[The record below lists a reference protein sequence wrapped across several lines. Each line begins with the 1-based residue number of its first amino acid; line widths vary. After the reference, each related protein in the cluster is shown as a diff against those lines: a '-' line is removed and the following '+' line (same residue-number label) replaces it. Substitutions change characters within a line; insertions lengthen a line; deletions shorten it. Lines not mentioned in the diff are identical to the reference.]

1 MPWTLSTLEKTTARC
16 VQLSRE
22 SFQNRPLTKANMAQV
37 CRTDPGGPS
46 NMLTYRCPDAFVLHN
61 KPFHSALNWCC
72 VVNLLQLPDGERLI
86 CWVTQIYTV
95 PMERLCSFNEFIYG
109 NDARLQLEYGI
120 SGHSA
125 VNNLPLHKHGP
136 SKSKTLFNIQKPVSY
151 IFIDVVWTCVIR
163 LWCSTR
169 LLVEHDICEMSLW
182 GMINSESFF
191 RHSLLRFHGY
201 IWKLLNQQLTES
213 IWMKE

>member
-1 MPWTLSTLEKTTARC
+1 MFSLAENLSKTDPWLKQTWHRSAARTPAAH
-16 VQLSRE
+16 QTRS
-22 SFQNRPLTKANMAQV
+22 
-37 CRTDPGGPS
+37 RTDVP
-46 NMLTYRCPDAFVLHN
+46 MLLCSTTSLFTP
-61 KPFHSALNWCC
+61 ALNWCC

-169 LLVEHDICEMSLW
+169 LLVENDICEMSLW
-182 GMINSESFF
+182 GMINSESLFW
-191 RHSLLRFHGY
+191 HSLLRFHGY